1 MEEKVFGLP
10 AGLLAN
16 SMIVILVAISII
28 LLFGGLRR
36 FILVK
41 MGTRNIPRR
50 KGQSTLIVMG
60 LMLSSI
66 IVAVSLGIGDTVRYS
81 VRSVV
86 FDSAGNIDEVISGPG
101 KQLFGVEY
109 FSYSEFK
116 EVERLASTNSNIDGI
131 MPYIEIN
138 LPVENVKSEIAESR
152 VQVRGYSSNYSD
164 SFDQIKN
171 INDELVSIN
180 TLSSDQV
187 YINTALRDTLNL
199 NKGDVVGVYINL
211 EKKEFEVI
219 DVLESGSIAGA
230 NITPT
235 ISFEIS
241 NLQKLLDKENM
252 ITNIAI
258 SNSGNQDESLELS
271 DDVTQF
277 LRLNLTNKRVANKF
291 FEILSSNEIPTL
303 IKEEAKSLEQTDS
316 ETFEELT
323 RIASDLESDNFNEE
337 FITSVG
343 DYQLQLIILGA
354 LDKAG
359 LQAEAAQLLMMFG
372 DLTTL
377 RVDDSK
383 NNGVKL
389 AETVA
394 SGVTTIFSIF
404 GSFSI
409 MVGMLLIFLVFVLLA
424 AARST
429 ELGMARA
436 VGLKRRDLIQLFTY
450 EGTVYSFLAAIAG
463 TIIGIGLSFGL
474 VYILQD
480 LIDAGTFV
488 IKPYFSVTSIIIS
501 FSAGLILTFITVFA
515 SAYRASNLNIVVSIR
530 GLKEEFVKKA
540 SLTNN
545 EKIKNLLWDLIYPV
559 KQVVRIVN
567 GNGGRLRNLI
577 VLLVFPISW
586 PISIFMSL
594 FKLFGR
600 HSYALLGLFSLF
612 LIFLA
617 FQTEGTALL
626 SFGLTGIALSIGL
639 LIRFLSTLLL
649 SDQENISQI
658 AGTFEGGLVLVV
670 ANLPLDYAIFD
681 FASEWSQPGPW
692 FWPLGGG
699 INTAAAV
706 WLVMSN
712 NRLLIYL
719 LNIILSRFSG
729 LKAVT
734 KTAISYPMASKFRTG
749 LTVAMFSLII
759 YTLMIFSVLNGINDI
774 STDQPDRITGG
785 YDIKGTISSDNSIQG
800 DIRNSLNMNDFTV
813 VAGSSSIDIDAKE
826 IEGENTTFKSSRL
839 VSVEDSFI
847 NTNKWQLSY
856 FDPKYGSNY
865 REVWES
871 LNSDANLVL
880 ASGSIVESGDPF
892 GPPDRSFKTSL
903 IKPGDL
909 KEIEAFNIKIKKS
922 RSADEGATLTV
933 IGVIE
938 NLAGGTGF
946 GAGGATFYSTD
957 NLVSEIA
964 GEEIPY
970 NTYYFS
976 LVDKDNASNYSQ
988 RLEKIF
994 LANGMNAESLLDNIK
1009 EERETSNAFN
1019 KLFQGFSGLGLV
1031 VGIAAIG
1038 VLSVRAVV
1046 ERRQSVGV
1054 LRAIGFRSS
1063 MIRAQFLIESS
1074 FITLI
1079 GIAIGIFLGV
1089 MQSYIIFKEIS
1100 KELEGATFSV
1110 PIGEVGFLIVITVV
1124 ASILASVIPANEA
1137 SKIYPAEALRYE

>member
-10 AGLLAN
+10 AVLLAN
-16 SMIVILVAISII
+16 SMIVILILISII
-28 LLFGGLRR
+28 LLIGGLRR

-50 KGQSTLIVMG
+50 KGQSTLIVIG

-86 FDSAGNIDEVISGPG
+86 FDSQGNIDETINGPG

-109 FSYSEFK
+109 FSYSEF
-116 EVERLASTNSNIDGI
+116 ENVEKLASTNTNIDGI

-138 LPVENVKSEIAESR
+138 LPAENDISELAESR
-152 VQVRGYSSNYSD
+152 VQVRGYDPKYTD
-164 SFDQIKN
+164 SFDEIRN
-171 INDELVSIN
+171 INNELVNIKS
-180 TLSSDQV
+180 LGSDQV
-187 YINTALRDTLNL
+187 YINVLLSGTLKL
-199 NKGDVVGVYINL
+199 NKGDTIGVYINL
-211 EKKEFEVI
+211 EKKEFKVK
-219 DVLESGSIAGA
+219 DVLKSGSIAGA

-235 ISFEIS
+235 ISFKLS
-241 NLQKLLDKENM
+241 ALQSLLGKEDM
-252 ITNIAI
+252 ITNIAV
-258 SNSGNQDESLELS
+258 SNTGDQNESLELS

-277 LRLNLTNKRVANKF
+277 LRLNLTNKQVANKF
-291 FEILSSNEIPTL
+291 FEILSSNDIPNL
-303 IKEEAKSLEQTDS
+303 IKEEAKSIEQADS
-316 ETFEELT
+316 ETYEELS
-323 RIASDLESDNFNEE
+323 RIASDLENNNFTEE

-389 AETVA
+389 AETIA

-450 EGTVYSFLAAIAG
+450 EGTVYSFLAAIVG
-463 TIIGIGLSFGL
+463 TLIGIGLSFGL

-540 SLTNN
+540 SLSTR
-545 EKIKNLLWDLIYPV
+545 EKIKNLLWDIIYPI
-559 KQVVRIVN
+559 KQVVRIII

-586 PISIFMSL
+586 PVSIFMSL

-600 HSYALLGLFSLF
+600 HSYALLGLISLF

-617 FQTEGTALL
+617 FQTEGAALL
-626 SFGLTGIALSIGL
+626 SFGVTGIALSIGL

-649 SDQENISQI
+649 NDQEDISQI
-658 AGTFEGGLVLVV
+658 AGTFEGGLVLIV
-670 ANLPLDYAIFD
+670 ANLPLDYALFD

-719 LNIILSRFSG
+719 LNLILSRFSG

-734 KTAISYPMASKFRTG
+734 KTAISYPTASKFRTG

-785 YDIKGTISSDNSIQG
+785 YDIKGTTNSDNSIKG
-800 DIRNSLNMNDFTV
+800 DIRDLLNMNDFTV
-813 VAGSSSIDIDAKE
+813 IAGSSSIDIDAKE
-826 IEGENTTFKSSRL
+826 LVGENTTFKSSRL

-856 FDPKYGSNY
+856 YDPKYGSND

-909 KEIEAFNIKIKKS
+909 KEIEAFNIQIKKS
-922 RSADEGATLTV
+922 RSADEGTKLTV
-933 IGVIE
+933 IGIVE

-946 GAGGATFYSTD
+946 GAGGATFYSAD

-964 GEEIPY
+964 GEKIP
-970 NTYYFS
+970 NDTYYFS
-976 LVDKDNASNYSQ
+976 LVDKDNALDYSQ
-988 RLEKIF
+988 KLEKIF

-1079 GIAIGIFLGV
+1079 GIAIGIFLGI
-1089 MQSYIIFKEIS
+1089 MQSYLIFKEIS
-1100 KELEGATFSV
+1100 KELEGASFSV

>member
-10 AGLLAN
+10 AVLLAN
-16 SMIVILVAISII
+16 SMIVILILISII
-28 LLFGGLRR
+28 LLIGGLRR

-50 KGQSTLIVMG
+50 KGQSTLIVIG

-86 FDSAGNIDEVISGPG
+86 FDSQGNIDETINGPG

-109 FSYSEFK
+109 FSYSEF
-116 EVERLASTNSNIDGI
+116 ENVEKLASTNTNIDGI

-138 LPVENVKSEIAESR
+138 LPAENDISELAESR
-152 VQVRGYSSNYSD
+152 VQVRGYDPKYTD
-164 SFDQIKN
+164 SFDEIRN
-171 INDELVSIN
+171 INNELVNIKS
-180 TLSSDQV
+180 LGSDQV
-187 YINTALRDTLNL
+187 YINVLLSGTLKL
-199 NKGDVVGVYINL
+199 NKGDTIGVYINL
-211 EKKEFEVI
+211 EKKEFKVK
-219 DVLESGSIAGA
+219 DVLKSGSIAGA

-235 ISFEIS
+235 ISFKLS
-241 NLQKLLDKENM
+241 ALQSLLGKEDM
-252 ITNIAI
+252 ITNIAV
-258 SNSGNQDESLELS
+258 SNTGDQNESLELS

-277 LRLNLTNKRVANKF
+277 LRLNLTNKQVANKF
-291 FEILSSNEIPTL
+291 FEILSSNDIPNL
-303 IKEEAKSLEQTDS
+303 IKEEAKSIEQADS
-316 ETFEELT
+316 ETYEELS
-323 RIASDLESDNFNEE
+323 RIASDLENNNFTEE

-389 AETVA
+389 AETIA

-450 EGTVYSFLAAIAG
+450 EGTVYSFLAAIVG
-463 TIIGIGLSFGL
+463 TLIGIGLSFGL

-540 SLTNN
+540 SLSTR
-545 EKIKNLLWDLIYPV
+545 EKIKNLLWDIIYPI
-559 KQVVRIVN
+559 KQVVRIII

-586 PISIFMSL
+586 PVSIFMSL

-600 HSYALLGLFSLF
+600 HSYALLGLISLF

-617 FQTEGTALL
+617 FQTEGAALL
-626 SFGLTGIALSIGL
+626 SFGVTGIALSIGL

-649 SDQENISQI
+649 NDQEDISQI
-658 AGTFEGGLVLVV
+658 AGTFEGGLVLIV
-670 ANLPLDYAIFD
+670 ANLPLDYALFD

-719 LNIILSRFSG
+719 LNLILSRFSG

-785 YDIKGTISSDNSIQG
+785 YDIKGTTNSDNSIKG
-800 DIRNSLNMNDFTV
+800 DIRDLLNMNDFTV
-813 VAGSSSIDIDAKE
+813 IAGSSSIDIDAKE
-826 IEGENTTFKSSRL
+826 LVGENTTFKSSRL

-856 FDPKYGSNY
+856 YDPKYGSND

-909 KEIEAFNIKIKKS
+909 KEIEAFNIQIKKS
-922 RSADEGATLTV
+922 RSADEGTKLTV
-933 IGVIE
+933 IGIVE

-946 GAGGATFYSTD
+946 GAGGATFYSAD

-964 GEEIPY
+964 GEKIP
-970 NTYYFS
+970 NDTYYFS
-976 LVDKDNASNYSQ
+976 LVDKDNALDYSQ
-988 RLEKIF
+988 KLEKIF

-1079 GIAIGIFLGV
+1079 GIAIGIFLGI
-1089 MQSYIIFKEIS
+1089 MQSYLIFKEIS
-1100 KELEGATFSV
+1100 KELEGASFSV

>member
-86 FDSAGNIDEVISGPG
+86 FDSAGNIDETIDGPG

-109 FSYSEFK
+109 ISYSEF
-116 EVERLASTNSNIDGI
+116 ENVEKLASTNKNIDGI
-131 MPYIEIN
+131 MPYIEID
-138 LPVENVKSEIAESR
+138 LPAENNNSGIAESR
-152 VQVRGYSSNYSD
+152 VQVRGYDPKYTD
-164 SFDQIKN
+164 SFDEIRN
-171 INDELVSIN
+171 INNELVNIES
-180 TLSSDQV
+180 LSSDQV
-187 YINTALRDTLNL
+187 YINVSLSEKLKL
-199 NKGDVVGVYINL
+199 NKGDTIGVYINL
-211 EKKEFEVI
+211 EKREFKVN

-235 ISFEIS
+235 ISFKLS
-241 NLQKLLDKENM
+241 VLQSLLGKENM

-258 SNSGNQDESLELS
+258 SNSGNQNESLELS

-277 LRLNLTNKRVANKF
+277 LRLNLTNKQVANKF

-359 LQAEAAQLLMMFG
+359 LQAEAAELLMMFG

-450 EGTVYSFLAAIAG
+450 EGTVYSFLAAISG

-540 SLTNN
+540 SLTTN
-545 EKIKNLLWDLIYPV
+545 EKIKNLSWDLIYPI
-559 KQVVRIVN
+559 KQVVRIIV

-586 PISIFMSL
+586 PVSIFISL

-712 NRLLIYL
+712 NRLLIYF

-800 DIRNSLNMNDFTV
+800 DIRNSLNMNDFSV

-856 FDPKYGSNY
+856 FDPKYGSND

-909 KEIEAFNIKIKKS
+909 KEIEAFNIQIKKS

>member
-1 MEEKVFGLP
+1 MEEQVFGLP
-10 AGLLAN
+10 ANLLAN
-16 SMIVILVAISII
+16 SMIVILIIISII
-28 LLFGGLRR
+28 LIIGGLRR

-50 KGQSTLIVMG
+50 KGQSSLIVMG

-109 FSYSEFK
+109 FSYSEFQ
-116 EVERLASTNSNIDGI
+116 EVERLVSTNSNIDGI

-152 VQVRGYSSNYSD
+152 VQVRGYSPGYSD

-171 INDELVSIN
+171 INNEIVLI
-180 TLSSDQV
+180 SSLNSNQV
-187 YINTALRDTLNL
+187 YINTALSDTLNL

-211 EKKEFEVI
+211 EKKEFEVLN
-219 DVLESGSIAGA
+219 VLESGSLAGA

-241 NLQKLLDKENM
+241 TLQNLLGKEGM
-252 ITNIAI
+252 ITNIAV
-258 SNSGNQDESLELS
+258 SNAGNQDRSLELS
-271 DDVTQF
+271 DDVTQY
-277 LRLNLTNKRVANKF
+277 LRLNLTNKQVANKF
-291 FEILSSNEIPTL
+291 FEILSSNGIPA
-303 IKEEAKSLEQTDS
+303 IIREEAKSIEQTDS
-316 ETFEELT
+316 ETFEELSK
-323 RIASDLESDNFNEE
+323 ISSDLENNNFNED

-354 LDKAG
+354 LDKSG
-359 LQAEAAQLLMMFG
+359 LQNEAAQLLMMFG

-394 SGVTTIFSIF
+394 TGVTTIFSIF

-463 TIIGIGLSFGL
+463 TMIGIGLSFGL

-488 IKPYFSVTSIIIS
+488 IKPYFSITSIIIS
-501 FSAGLILTFITVFA
+501 FSAGLILTFVTVFA

-540 SLTNN
+540 SLSTRK
-545 EKIKNLLWDLIYPV
+545 KIKNLLWDLIFPL
-559 KQVVRIVN
+559 KQLLRLVI
-567 GNGGRLRNLI
+567 GDGGRPRNL
-577 VLLVFPISW
+577 LLLIIFPISW
-586 PISIFMSL
+586 PTNIFISL
-594 FKLFGR
+594 FKLFGK
-600 HSYALLGLFSLF
+600 HSYALLGIFSLL

-617 FQTEGTALL
+617 FQTEGTALF
-626 SFGLTGIALSIGL
+626 SFGATGIALSIGL
-639 LIRFLSTLLL
+639 LIRFIS
-649 SDQENISQI
+649 SIFIKDPEDVSQI

-719 LNIILSRFSG
+719 LNLLLSRFSG

-759 YTLMIFSVLNGINDI
+759 YTLMIFSVLNGLNDI
-774 STDQPDRITGG
+774 GVDEPDRITGG
-785 YDIKGTISSDNSIQG
+785 YDIKGTINSENSIKG
-800 DIRNSLNMNDFTV
+800 DIRDSLNMQDFTV
-813 VAGSSSIDIDAKE
+813 VAGSSSIDVDAKE
-826 IEGENTTFKSSRL
+826 IRGENDTFKSSKL
-839 VSVEDSFI
+839 VSVENSFI
-847 NTNKWQLSY
+847 STNKWQLSY
-856 FDPKYGSNY
+856 YDSKYGSND
-865 REVWES
+865 REIWES
-871 LNSDANLVL
+871 LNNNPNLVL

-892 GPPDRSFKTSL
+892 GPPDRSFKTSY

-909 KEIEAFNIKIKKS
+909 KEIEAFDIQMKKS
-922 RSADEGATLTV
+922 RSTDEGTKLTV

-938 NLAGGTGF
+938 NLAGGRGF
-946 GAGGATFYSTD
+946 GAGGATFYSTND
-957 NLVSEIA
+957 LVSDIA
-964 GEEIPY
+964 GENIPN

-976 LVDKDNASNYSQ
+976 LVDKDSASDYSQ
-988 RLEKIF
+988 RLEKLF
-994 LANGMNAESLLDNIK
+994 LANGMNAESLLDNIR

-1079 GIAIGIFLGV
+1079 GIVIGIFLGV
-1089 MQSYIIFKEIS
+1089 MQSYLIFKEIS

>member
-10 AGLLAN
+10 ANSLAN
-16 SMIVILVAISII
+16 SMVVILIVISII
-28 LLFGGLRR
+28 LLIGGLRR

-86 FDSAGNIDEVISGPG
+86 FDSAGNVDEIISGPG

-109 FSYSEFK
+109 FTYSEFK
-116 EVERLASTNSNIDGI
+116 EVEKLTSNNSNIDGI

-138 LPVENVKSEIAESR
+138 LPVENIKSEIAESR
-152 VQVRGYSSNYSD
+152 VQVRGYDSKYSGN
-164 SFDQIKN
+164 FDEIEN
-171 INDELVSIN
+171 INNDSTSISSLGLGQVFIN
-180 TLSSDQV
+180 MALS
-187 YINTALRDTLNL
+187 DTLNL
-199 NKGDVVGVYINL
+199 NKGDTVGVYINL
-211 EKKEFEVI
+211 EKQEFEVA
-219 DVLESGSIAGA
+219 DVLKNGSLAGA

-235 ISFEIS
+235 VSFEMS
-241 NLQKLLDKENM
+241 VLQKLLIKENM
-252 ITNIAI
+252 ITNIAV
-258 SNSGNQDESLELS
+258 SNVGDQDNSLELS

-277 LRLNLTNKRVANKF
+277 LRLNLTNKQVANKF
-291 FEILSSNEIPTL
+291 FNILSSNGIPEL
-303 IKEEAKSLEQTDS
+303 IKEEAKSIEQADS
-316 ETFEELT
+316 ETFEELSK
-323 RIASDLESDNFNEE
+323 ISSDLENNNFNED
-337 FITSVG
+337 FITSIG

-359 LQAEAAQLLMMFG
+359 LQAEAGQLLMIFG

-377 RVDDSK
+377 RVDDYK

-394 SGVTTIFSIF
+394 TGVTTIFSIF

-463 TIIGIGLSFGL
+463 TLIGIGLSFGL

-488 IKPYFSVTSIIIS
+488 IKPYFSITSIIIS

-540 SLTNN
+540 SLSTRN
-545 EKIKNLLWDLIYPV
+545 KIKNLLWDLI
-559 KQVVRIVN
+559 
-567 GNGGRLRNLI
+567 
-577 VLLVFPISW
+577 FPIKQFIRLIIWKEGRPKNLLLLLIFPITW
-586 PISIFMSL
+586 PLNIFMSL
-594 FKLFGR
+594 FKLTGR
-600 HSYALLGLFSLF
+600 HSYALLGTFSVL

-617 FQTEGTALL
+617 FQTEGTALF

-639 LIRFLSTLLL
+639 LIRFLS
-649 SDQENISQI
+649 SIFIEDSEDVGQI
-658 AGTFEGGLVLVV
+658 AGTFEGGLVLAV
-670 ANLPLDYAIFD
+670 ANLPLDLAIFD
-681 FASEWSQPGPW
+681 FASEWTQPGPW

-712 NRLLIYL
+712 NRLLVYI
-719 LNIILSRFSG
+719 LNLILSRFSG

-759 YTLMIFSVLNGINDI
+759 YTLMIFSVLNGLNDVGV
-774 STDQPDRITGG
+774 DQPDRITGG
-785 YDIKGTISSDNSIQG
+785 YDIKGTISTENFIKG
-800 DIRNSLNMNDFTV
+800 DVRDSLNMQDFTV
-813 VAGSSSIDIDAKE
+813 VAGSSSIDVDAKE
-826 IEGENTTFKSSRL
+826 IDGDNTSFKGSKL
-839 VSVEDSFI
+839 VSVENSFI
-847 NTNKWQLSY
+847 STNKWQLSY
-856 FDPKYGSNY
+856 YDPKYGSSD

-871 LNSDANLVL
+871 LNSDPTLVL

-892 GPPDRSFKTSL
+892 GPPDRSFKTSF

-909 KEIEAFNIKIKKS
+909 KEIEAFNIEMKKS
-922 RSADEGATLTV
+922 RSSSEGAKLTV

-946 GAGGATFYSTD
+946 GAGGATFYSTN

-964 GEEIPY
+964 GEEIPN

-976 LVDKDNASNYSQ
+976 LVNKDNVSDYAQ

-994 LANGMNAESLLDNIK
+994 IANGMNAESLLDNIR

-1074 FITLI
+1074 FITLL
-1079 GIAIGIFLGV
+1079 GIVIGIFLGV
-1089 MQSYIIFKEIS
+1089 MQSYLIFKEIS

-1110 PIGEVGFLIVITVV
+1110 PIGEVGFLIAITVI

>member
-10 AGLLAN
+10 ANSLAN
-16 SMIVILVAISII
+16 IMVIILVSIAIV
-28 LLFGGLRR
+28 LLIGALRR

-86 FDSAGNIDEVISGPG
+86 FDSAGNIDETISGPG
-101 KQLFGVEY
+101 KQLFGIEY
-109 FSYSEFK
+109 FSYQEFEK
-116 EVERLASTNSNIDGI
+116 VENLASGNSNIDYVL
-131 MPYIEIN
+131 PYIEIN
-138 LPVENVKSEIAESR
+138 LPVENNKSGIAESR
-152 VQVRGYSSNYSD
+152 VQIRGLDGKYSD
-164 SFDQIKN
+164 NFDDIKN
-171 INDELVSIN
+171 LNNKVLSIND
-180 TLSSDQV
+180 LSNDEV
-187 YINTALRDTLNL
+187 YINAKLSNKLDL
-199 NKGDVVGVYINL
+199 NKGDTVGVYINL
-211 EKKEFEVI
+211 QREQFKIAEVLK
-219 DVLESGSIAGA
+219 DGSLAGA

-235 ISFEIS
+235 VLFELA
-241 NLQKLLDKENM
+241 NLQKFLGKEQM

-258 SNSGNQDESLELS
+258 SNVGNQDKSLELS
-271 DDVTQF
+271 DDVTEF
-277 LRLNLTNKRVANKF
+277 LRLNLTNKQVAKKF
-291 FEILSSNEIPTL
+291 FDILSSNGIPEL
-303 IKEEAKSLEQTDS
+303 ISEEAKSLEETDTD
-316 ETFEELT
+316 TFEELS
-323 RIASDLESDNFNEE
+323 RISNDLENNNFNEE

-343 DYQLQLIILGA
+343 DYQLQLIILGS

-359 LQAEAAQLLMMFG
+359 LQNEAGSLLMMFG

-450 EGTVYSFLAAIAG
+450 EGTVYSFLAAIVG
-463 TIIGIGLSFGL
+463 TSIGIGLSFGL

-480 LIDAGTFV
+480 LITTDNFV

-515 SAYRASNLNIVVSIR
+515 SAYRASNLNIVVAIR

-540 SLTNN
+540 DLTTKR
-545 EKIKNLLWDLIYPV
+545 KIRNLLWDIIFPL
-559 KQVVRIVN
+559 KQILKISI
-567 GNGGRLRNLI
+567 GDGGRIRNLS
-577 VLLVFPISW
+577 VLLIFPISW
-586 PISIFMSL
+586 PVSILISL
-594 FKLFGR
+594 FKLFGK
-600 HSYALLGLFSLF
+600 HSYALLGLFSIL

-617 FQTEGTALL
+617 FQTEGTAFL

-639 LIRFLSTLLL
+639 LIRFLSTKYI
-649 SDQENISQI
+649 SDDETVSQI
-658 AGTFEGGLVLVV
+658 SGTFEGGLVLLV
-670 ANLPLDYAIFD
+670 ANLPVDLPIFS

-719 LNIILSRFSG
+719 LNLILSRFSG

-785 YDIKGTISSDNSIQG
+785 YDIKGTISPDNAIEG
-800 DIRNSLNMNDFTV
+800 DIKDSLNMEDFIV
-813 VAGSSSIDIDAKE
+813 IAGSSSIDVDAKE
-826 IEGENTTFKSSRL
+826 IKGENTTFKSSKL

-847 NTNKWQLSY
+847 STNKWQLSY
-856 FDPKYGSNY
+856 YDPKYGSND

-871 LNSDANLVL
+871 LNSDPNLVL

-909 KEIEAFNIKIKKS
+909 KEIDAFDIQMKKS
-922 RSADEGATLTV
+922 RSADEGMTLTV

-946 GAGGATFYSTD
+946 GAGGATFYSTN

-964 GEEIPY
+964 GEKVPN

-976 LVDKDNASNYSQ
+976 LTNNENASEYSQ

-1009 EERETSNAFN
+1009 EERATSNAFN

-1079 GIAIGIFLGV
+1079 GIVIGIFLGI
-1089 MQSYIIFKEIS
+1089 MQSYLIFREIS
-1100 KELEGATFSV
+1100 KELEGANFSV
-1110 PIGEVGFLIVITVV
+1110 PIGEVGFLIVITVI

>member
-1 MEEKVFGLP
+1 
-10 AGLLAN
+10 
-16 SMIVILVAISII
+16 
-28 LLFGGLRR
+28 
-36 FILVK
+36 
-41 MGTRNIPRR
+41 
-50 KGQSTLIVMG
+50 
-60 LMLSSI
+60 
-66 IVAVSLGIGDTVRYS
+66 
-81 VRSVV
+81 
-86 FDSAGNIDEVISGPG
+86 
-101 KQLFGVEY
+101 
-109 FSYSEFK
+109 
-116 EVERLASTNSNIDGI
+116 
-131 MPYIEIN
+131 
-138 LPVENVKSEIAESR
+138 
-152 VQVRGYSSNYSD
+152 
-164 SFDQIKN
+164 
-171 INDELVSIN
+171 
-180 TLSSDQV
+180 
-187 YINTALRDTLNL
+187 
-199 NKGDVVGVYINL
+199 
-211 EKKEFEVI
+211 
-219 DVLESGSIAGA
+219 
-230 NITPT
+230 
-235 ISFEIS
+235 
-241 NLQKLLDKENM
+241 
-252 ITNIAI
+252 
-258 SNSGNQDESLELS
+258 
-271 DDVTQF
+271 
-277 LRLNLTNKRVANKF
+277 
-291 FEILSSNEIPTL
+291 
-303 IKEEAKSLEQTDS
+303 
-316 ETFEELT
+316 
-323 RIASDLESDNFNEE
+323 
-337 FITSVG
+337 
-343 DYQLQLIILGA
+343 
-354 LDKAG
+354 
-359 LQAEAAQLLMMFG
+359 
-372 DLTTL
+372 
-377 RVDDSK
+377 
-383 NNGVKL
+383 
-389 AETVA
+389 
-394 SGVTTIFSIF
+394 
-404 GSFSI
+404 

-463 TIIGIGLSFGL
+463 TLIGIGLSFGL

-488 IKPYFSVTSIIIS
+488 IKPYFSITSIIIS

-540 SLTNN
+540 SLSTRN
-545 EKIKNLLWDLIYPV
+545 KIKNLLWDLI
-559 KQVVRIVN
+559 
-567 GNGGRLRNLI
+567 
-577 VLLVFPISW
+577 FPIKQFIRLIILKEGRPKNLLLLLIFPITW
-586 PISIFMSL
+586 PLNIFMSL
-594 FKLFGR
+594 FKLFGK
-600 HSYALLGLFSLF
+600 HSYSLLGAFSVL

-617 FQTEGTALL
+617 FQTEGTALF
-626 SFGLTGIALSIGL
+626 SFGATGVALSIGL
-639 LIRFLSTLLL
+639 FVRFLS
-649 SDQENISQI
+649 SIFIEDPEDVGQI
-658 AGTFEGGLVLVV
+658 AGTFEGGLVLAV
-670 ANLPLDYAIFD
+670 ANLPLDLAIFD

-719 LNIILSRFSG
+719 LNLVLSRFSG

-759 YTLMIFSVLNGINDI
+759 YTLMIFSVLNGLNDVGV
-774 STDQPDRITGG
+774 DQPDRITGG
-785 YDIKGTISSDNSIQG
+785 YDIKGTISSENSIQG
-800 DIRNSLNMNDFTV
+800 DIRDALDMQDFTV
-813 VAGSSSIDIDAKE
+813 VAGSSSIDVDAKE
-826 IEGENTTFKSSRL
+826 MEGENNTFKSSKL
-839 VSVEDSFI
+839 VSVENSFI
-847 NTNKWQLSY
+847 STNKWQLSY
-856 FDPKYGSNY
+856 YDPKYGSNE

-871 LNSDANLVL
+871 LNSDPALVL

-892 GPPDRSFKTSL
+892 GPPDRSFKTSF

-909 KEIEAFNIKIKKS
+909 KQIDAFDIQMKKS
-922 RSADEGATLTV
+922 RSTNDGTKLTV

-938 NLAGGTGF
+938 NLAAGTGF
-946 GAGGATFYSTD
+946 GAGGARFYSSN

-964 GEEIPY
+964 GEEIPN

-976 LVDKDNASNYSQ
+976 LVEKVNVSDYAQ

-994 LANGMNAESLLDNIK
+994 LANGMNAESLLDNIR

-1079 GIAIGIFLGV
+1079 GIVIGIFLGI
-1089 MQSYIIFKEIS
+1089 MQSYLIFREIS